1 MTSVVFCRCF
11 LNNYFDTK
19 IVGIKL
25 LKFLLGRRGLRLH
38 GMSCKFILGTPTEF
52 FMEDLTMID
61 SLVYEEKSVF
71 AGYDDNQR
79 YAFV

>member
-1 MTSVVFCRCF
+1 
-11 LNNYFDTK
+11 
-19 IVGIKL
+19 
-25 LKFLLGRRGLRLH
+25 
-38 GMSCKFILGTPTEF
+38 MSCKFILGTPTEF
-52 FMEDLTMID
+52 FMENLTMID